1 MFKLPSALIAK
12 ILLVIFP
19 LISPQIKAWLSEQ
32 LELLAEKAKQ
42 TANPIDDLLV
52 EFLRNFLTP

>member
-1 MFKLPSALIAK
+1 MIKLPSALIAK

-19 LISPQIKAWLSEQ
+19 LISPQIKEWIKEQ

-52 EFLRNFLTP
+52 EFLRSILTL